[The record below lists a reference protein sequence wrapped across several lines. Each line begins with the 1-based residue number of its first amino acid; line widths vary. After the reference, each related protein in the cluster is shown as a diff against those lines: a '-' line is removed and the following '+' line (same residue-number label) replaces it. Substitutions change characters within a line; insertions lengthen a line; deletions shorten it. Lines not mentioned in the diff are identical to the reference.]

1 MAQLKIPCMFMRGGT
16 SKGPFFDMRDLPK
29 DAKVRDKIL
38 LKVMGSPD
46 ARQIDG
52 LGGTDFLTSKVVMVQ
67 PSKREG
73 IDVDYLFAQVAI
85 EEPIVDTSPPC
96 GNMMSGVG
104 PFAIER
110 GMAKASDPETRVMI
124 YNINTNSVI
133 EAVVQTPNGL
143 VEYEGDTQISGV
155 PGTSASVVMNLF
167 DQVGGKTGKLFPTG
181 KLRETIDDIEVT
193 CIDVATPVIHINA
206 ADLGLSCTESKDYYK
221 NNTKLMQRFEAMRR
235 EAGRRMGLG
244 DVSNIV
250 LPKVALLTKATEG
263 GNIKSHY
270 FTPHTFHPAYPV
282 TGSINVSSAAL
293 IKGTIA
299 SDVANVKG
307 LSKEKIT
314 IEHPSGIIEVLIESS
329 GSGLSF
335 NVEKAGII
343 RTVRKIMDGY
353 VFVPENQILK

>member
-1 MAQLKIPCMFMRGGT
+1 MRGGT
-16 SKGPFFDMRDLPK
+16 SKGVFFDMRDLPA
-29 DAKVRDKIL
+29 DTATRDKIL
-38 LKVMGSPD
+38 LKVMGSPHP
-46 ARQIDG
+46 RQIDG
-52 LGGTDFLTSKVVMVQ
+52 LGGSDFLSSKVVMVQ
-67 PSKREG
+67 PSEREG

-110 GMAKASDPETRVMI
+110 GMVNASDPETVVMI

-133 EAVVQTPNGL
+133 EALVQTPHGI

-155 PGTSASVVMNLF
+155 PGAAASVVMNLF
-167 DQVGGKTGKLFPTG
+167 DQVGGITGKLFPTG
-181 KLRETIDDIEVT
+181 KLRETIDGIEVT
-193 CIDVATPVIHINA
+193 CIDVTTPVMHINA
-206 ADLGLSCTESKDYYK
+206 SDFGLSCTEPKEFYE
-221 NNTKLMQRFEAMRR
+221 NNTKLMQRIEAMRR

-250 LPKVALLTKATEG
+250 LPKVALLTEATEE

-270 FTPHTFHPAYPV
+270 FTPHTLHAAYPV
-282 TGSINVSSAAL
+282 TGTINVSSAAL
-293 IKGTIA
+293 IEGTIA

-314 IEHPSGIIEVLIESS
+314 IEHPAGIIEAVIESS

-335 NVEKAGII
+335 NVKKAGII
-343 RTVRKIMDGY
+343 RTVRKIMDG
-353 VFVPENQILK
+353 FAFFPENIFAG